1 MDNLEM
7 ESHDKSRMLGV
18 YKMVHDIQDKE
29 YITPLKTLKE
39 GHKHARS
46 PTQDN
51 SETNTIIWWVVVVI
65 LGFMLILYSAG
76 VYFTYID
83 DAKGFNSTFNNLERL
98 TKIDIQQ
105 KKER

>member
-1 MDNLEM
+1 
-7 ESHDKSRMLGV
+7 MLGV
-18 YKMVHDIQDKE
+18 YKMIHDIHDKE

-39 GHKHARS
+39 YKRGKS
-46 PTQDN
+46 PSQN
-51 SETNTIIWWVVVVI
+51 NAETNSIIWWVAFII
-65 LGFMLILYSAG
+65 LGFMLLLYCAG

-98 TKIDIQQ
+98 TQIDIQQ